1 MICCSF
7 GWKKIMTAHYKVFG
21 VSWVTGDIAVEFFRC
36 VFLGALSSTSSKCH
50 LVYYIRQKAVISMAT
65 RSPKPRQLTPK
76 RSRWINSTQG
86 KSVFDLGWTVP
97 LKSKQYWLKQPLR
110 LPLQQKKRESRQ
122 VYVTIDFALS
132 QFIPLSLSHTHT
144 HTHTHTQLELT
155 CRRLVPQ
162 REWA

>member
-50 LVYYIRQKAVISMAT
+50 LVYYIWQKAVISMAT

-110 LPLQQKKRESRQ
+110 LPLQQKKKRVQAGLCNDRLCI
-122 VYVTIDFALS
+122 VAVHPT
-132 QFIPLSLSHTHT
+132 LSHTHT
-144 HTHTHTQLELT
+144 HTHTHS
-155 CRRLVPQ
+155 
-162 REWA
+162 